1 MSSSWLDDLINGVT
15 SAFSGSSSAGDL
27 ASPDLSTSD
36 GFSTPDLN
44 IPDWGG
50 SSTSTTPS
58 PDDSKGGFSWGN
70 LLPSIIGAGT
80 GLADVYGSMS
90 NNSSNL
96 AAQEQQAAN
105 NLAFNKEKLAQELQ
119 IAQGAAGAH
128 VKAAMIA
135 AGATKAAARMSSLS
149 NLYANWA
156 GDKEKAGQSLEQGA
170 LELGKNA
177 TAPIMAR
184 LGAR

>member
-1 MSSSWLDDLINGVT
+1 MSWLSDLVESIG

-27 ASPDLSTSD
+27 SSPNLTTSD
-36 GFSTPDLN
+36 GFSTPDLTM
-44 IPDWGG
+44 PDWGG
-50 SSTSTTPS
+50 SSTGTIPT
-58 PDDSKGGFSWGN
+58 PDDSKGGFSWGS
-70 LLPSIIGAGT
+70 LLPSLVTAGT
-80 GLADVYGSMS
+80 GLAGVYGSMS
-90 NNSSNL
+90 NNSANL
-96 AAQEQQAAN
+96 AGQEQQAAN
-105 NLAFNKEKLAQELQ
+105 QLAFDKEKLAAELQ
-119 IAQGAAGAH
+119 SAAGAAGAH

-135 AGATKAAARMSSLS
+135 AGATKAAARMNSLS